1 MQAFPFD
8 SQLTFDSDNNPIYD
22 RAVSSQPLRK
32 LIRDLFTT
40 GVMPN
45 PSTNLQV
52 SAGTDGMTVQ
62 VAAGFAVIDGGLC
75 QETETRTLEVTAADD
90 TYDRIDTVVLRWNEN
105 VDVRT
110 ADLYIIAGTP
120 SANPVR
126 PTLQR
131 DNSIYEIG
139 LADVFVTK
147 RVATVTNDKI
157 TDTRYETG
165 RCGIVSSVSEW
176 DTTTIYQQVQAD
188 LAGFKAEEQAEF
200 LAWFESI
207 RDILDENVA
216 AHLQGEIDTIND
228 TLDNL
233 NASTVSFDDTT
244 AQIGSNNVQGAIEGL
259 KVAFSSALTSLKATP
274 IAQVVGAT
282 GNTFAAVIQK
292 LNAIVVRQNNPNTRW
307 QNSSGRPVTNISN
320 GGARGACSDG
330 TIRTVVEVPTGYYQ
344 NGKDL
349 VGITDLQLKQLGG
362 FLIPS
367 GNKAI
372 TANGSNIDVKA
383 NATVSVAVPQNV
395 GYYLNSYNRTG
406 AATFN
411 LPSGYKDFLIIAGSS
426 NVSQGGGK
434 ITWSSPLQGSVIY
447 NENTNLLGGTFCGV
461 LHSNGQASTVTIGTA
476 EGYVRFVAII
486 GVNVV

>member
-157 TDTRYETG
+157 TDTRYEAS

-200 LAWFESI
+200 LAWFDSI

-216 AHLQGEIDTIND
+216 AHLQAEIDNLSAATI
-228 TLDNL
+228 
-233 NASTVSFDDTT
+233 SFDDTT

-259 KVAFSSALTSLKATP
+259 KSAFSNALTALKNTA
-274 IAQVVGAT
+274 IAQAVGAT
-282 GNTFAAVIQK
+282 VSDNFAQVIAKLATVANRGKVTQSLNTSTKSYTIPAGYHNGQGTVSITTQEKTVTGSRSAQTVTPDSGKVLSKVTVNKYPDASGNYPT
-292 LNAIVVRQNNPNTRW
+292 
-307 QNSSGRPVTNISN
+307 SGNITSN
-320 GGARGACSDG
+320 GTFDMGATNNYR
-330 TIRTVVEVPTGYYQ
+330 Y
-344 NGKDL
+344 
-349 VGITDLQLKQLGG
+349 
-362 FLIPS
+362 
-367 GNKAI
+367 
-372 TANGSNIDVKA
+372 VK
-383 NATVSVAVPQNV
+383 VAVPQGTSWNEIYYRSGSDASNYGTHTINLPA
-395 GYYLNSYNRTG
+395 GYYQYVVIAITSGAPNS
-406 AATFN
+406 
-411 LPSGYKDFLIIAGSS
+411 AG
-426 NVSQGGGK
+426 
-434 ITWSSPLQGSVIY
+434 WSSPLQGVRLRD
-447 NENTNLLGGTFCGV
+447 ENVPLAGRMFIGV
-461 LHSNGQASTVTIGTA
+461 LYGNGSNSTVTLTQSGNWW
-476 EGYVRFVAII
+476 RFI
-486 GVNVV
+486 VVYGLNHA

>member
-22 RAVSSQPLRK
+22 RAISSQPLRK

-120 SANPVR
+120 SASPVR

-139 LADVFVTK
+139 LADIFIT
-147 RVATVTNDKI
+147 RRIATVTNDKI

-188 LAGFKAEEQAEF
+188 LAGFKSEEQAEF
-200 LAWFESI
+200 LAWFDSI

-233 NASTVSFDDTT
+233 SAETVSFDDTT

-259 KVAFSSALTSLKATP
+259 KSAFSSALTALKNTA
-274 IAQVVGAT
+274 IAQAVGAT
-282 GNTFAAVIQK
+282 GSTFTSVIATLATVK
-292 LNAIVVRQNNPNTRW
+292 DSRTRNKVANLTS
-307 QNSSGRPVTNISN
+307 QDGRRVHPYVGLWRTTN
-320 GGARGACSDG
+320 SDG
-330 TIRTVVEVPTGYYQ
+330 TVRTCLSIPEAGYYDM
-344 NGKDL
+344 NDIIGA
-349 VGITDLQLKQLGG
+349 TDAQIKTLGW
-362 FLIPS
+362 LIPS
-367 GNKAI
+367 GNKHI
-372 TANGSNIDVKA
+372 TSNGSNIDVKA
-383 NATVSVAVPQNV
+383 NATVSVAVNQTPSYSSINPSV
-395 GYYLNSYNRTG
+395 NYTSTYYSNKASSSAWGEARLTFTG
-406 AATFN
+406 NPTVSK
-411 LPSGYKDFLIIAGSS
+411 SGNTITISIPE
-426 NVSQGGGK
+426 K
-434 ITWSSPLQGSVIY
+434 ITVGGY
-447 NENTNLLGGTFCGV
+447 NNAGAV
-461 LHSNGQASTVTIGTA
+461 DSTRTIT
-476 EGYVRFVAII
+476 ITLTI
-486 GVNVV
+486 